1 MSKECLL
8 QWSIV
13 MVVVI
18 LMSGIAEGSPDLQQL
33 QPDSSLGRWF
43 DRQAAMSNERSI
55 QPELAD
61 DQVSFF
67 PVCFCNLPRFR
78 IFIFVGL

>member
-8 QWSIV
+8 QWTIV
-13 MVVVI
+13 MVVV

-67 PVCFCNLPRFR
+67 PFCFCNLPRFW
-78 IFIFVGL
+78 IFVFTGL